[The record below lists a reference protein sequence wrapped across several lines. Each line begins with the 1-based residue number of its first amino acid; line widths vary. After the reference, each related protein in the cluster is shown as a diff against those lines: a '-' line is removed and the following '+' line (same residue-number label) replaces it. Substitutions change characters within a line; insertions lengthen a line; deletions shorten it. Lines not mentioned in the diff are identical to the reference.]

1 MSGSGH
7 YNHAQSSQ
15 GLNSMKGLLPK
26 MRDVVPWTL
35 LLMAMMSPVAAQQVT
50 VERDSELRAE
60 ARLDAKV
67 VATLKQGVR
76 GEVTAKN
83 GAWLNIKTA
92 EAAGWLFSF
101 NVRFAS
107 AQQASGSS
115 SVSGLGRLFG
125 PRQRVNVTST
135 IGIRGLEEEDLRQAR
150 FDAGQL
156 RLLDQYAASR
166 ADAESGA
173 QGSGLSAARV
183 DYLDAGSP

>member
-1 MSGSGH
+1 MFPFLSRIRGSFV
-7 YNHAQSSQ
+7 AAVWFVV
-15 GLNSMKGLLPK
+15 LALP
-26 MRDVVPWTL
+26 
-35 LLMAMMSPVAAQQVT
+35 AAAQQVT

-60 ARLDAKV
+60 ARLDARV
-67 VATLKQGVR
+67 VATLKQGVK

-92 EAAGWLFSF
+92 EATGWLFSF
-101 NVRFAS
+101 NVRFES
-107 AQQASGSS
+107 AQPTSDTSS
-115 SVSGLGRLFG
+115 ASGLGRLFG

-150 FDAGQL
+150 FDAEQM

-166 ADAESGA
+166 ADAESSA
-173 QGSGLSAARV
+173 QGSGLSAAPV

>member
-1 MSGSGH
+1 MFPLLFRICGSF
-7 YNHAQSSQ
+7 AAIV
-15 GLNSMKGLLPK
+15 LFVVLALP
-26 MRDVVPWTL
+26 
-35 LLMAMMSPVAAQQVT
+35 AAAQQVT

-67 VATLKQGVR
+67 VATLKQGVT
-76 GEVTAKN
+76 GEVTAKH
-83 GAWLNIKTA
+83 GAWLSIKTA
-92 EAAGWLFSF
+92 DATGWLFSF

-107 AQQASGSS
+107 SQPASGFAAGNAF
-115 SVSGLGRLFG
+115 GLGRLFG
-125 PRQRVNVTST
+125 PRQSVNVTST

-150 FDAGQL
+150 FDAGQM

-166 ADAESGA
+166 ADAESSA